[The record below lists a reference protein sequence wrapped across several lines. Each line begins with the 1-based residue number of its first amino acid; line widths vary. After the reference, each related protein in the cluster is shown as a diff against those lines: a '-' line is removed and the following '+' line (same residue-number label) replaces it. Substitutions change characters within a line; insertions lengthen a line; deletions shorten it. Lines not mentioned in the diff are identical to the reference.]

1 MPWSIEDTIENLKEI
16 KELLQRIAIEKNLH
30 GKGKE
35 DAEEV
40 AFDFDRA
47 IEALEMK
54 RKYEKQW
61 LDDINN
67 PLEPMKLSSA
77 LQSEIFK
84 LEYRKANKPKEISI
98 LDYTVIYALKDCL
111 ERYSGK
117 GGVIYDK
124 WRQNQKH
131 D

>member
-1 MPWSIEDTIENLKEI
+1 MSEYLKMPWSIEDTIENLKEI
-16 KELLQRIAIEKNLH
+16 KENLQRVAMENNLH

-54 RKYEKQW
+54 RKYETQW

-67 PLEPMKLSSA
+67 PLEPLKLYCA

-84 LEYRKANKPKEISI
+84 LEYRKANKPKEINM

-117 GGVIYDK
+117 GGAI
-124 WRQNQKH
+124 
-131 D
+131 